1 MRTTDSCKAANFDI
15 IGVNKLITDEYWP
28 KYWPDCNFRGF
39 KLELRDKEEDIISRI
54 RLTDE
59 QGVPL
64 IYKIW

>member
-1 MRTTDSCKAANFDI
+1 MRTIDSCKAANCDI
-15 IGVNKLITDEYWP
+15 IGVNKFVVDEH
-28 KYWPDCNFRGF
+28 WPDCNFKGF
-39 KLELRDKEEDIISRI
+39 KLELRDKQDDIISRI